1 MMEEDRMSSP
11 ERSKSVKV
19 TYSGRRKKRRDS
31 VASHAEDTPDDA
43 TDDQETKDGGLISE
57 SDGGLAKGTGKQK
70 AMPKKVN
77 VPLPGPSP
85 TRAKRENHDSPVSGK
100 KPISKVKKASHS
112 RASSIAA
119 NAVDIGDEKGPY
131 SPAKPASITGS
142 RKPKSQISSSPQTPD
157 AAADDRSSIGESIG
171 ESSKASSRVRKSEAE
186 RMEFLQSDP
195 HSGEVEPHRVF
206 CTACKAWV
214 GLNPKRRY
222 VMALWITHRKQCGKK
237 YTHYEKPDPS
247 DFKSDAGAEDDDDSI
262 SISLPRPSK
271 RIATA
276 QRKLQLVNDAQVKKF
291 TDHSVEC
298 SLCGVEIQ
306 LEGELEYDL
315 TNWEDHKTTCF
326 RNMSPSKHVSSSGA
340 SAVSSVSP
348 AIATKVAKSAR
359 PPPSTTSTDATVIGS
374 ESSPSRVGEKRP
386 REDDQDGEK
395 RSVRPRSER
404 YEAPEGDAPGFLDWL
419 VLPFRSFVRGFREGL
434 SSGRE

>member
-1 MMEEDRMSSP
+1 M
-11 ERSKSVKV
+11 RSTFSLI
-19 TYSGRRKKRRDS
+19 TYHKRTGRLTLVRIRR
-31 VASHAEDTPDDA
+31 
-43 TDDQETKDGGLISE
+43 
-57 SDGGLAKGTGKQK
+57 
-70 AMPKKVN
+70 
-77 VPLPGPSP
+77 
-85 TRAKRENHDSPVSGK
+85 
-100 KPISKVKKASHS
+100 
-112 RASSIAA
+112 
-119 NAVDIGDEKGPY
+119 
-131 SPAKPASITGS
+131 
-142 RKPKSQISSSPQTPD
+142 
-157 AAADDRSSIGESIG
+157 
-171 ESSKASSRVRKSEAE
+171 
-186 RMEFLQSDP
+186 
-195 HSGEVEPHRVF
+195 
-206 CTACKAWV
+206 
-214 GLNPKRRY
+214 
-222 VMALWITHRKQCGKK
+222 
-237 YTHYEKPDPS
+237 PDPS

-326 RNMSPSKHVSSSGA
+326 RSALLNVFYSDFCLIVPRNMSPSKHVSSSGA